1 MSSIEA
7 EQQRVAI
14 FEKLVEQLGPEQAKY
29 IMANHPPG
37 GWEQL
42 ATKQDLKALEDST
55 EKALGG
61 FEKALGG
68 FATKEDL
75 KRFATKEDLKRFA
88 TKEDL
93 KRFATK
99 EDLKALEEATKK
111 NLEVGLSTVRAETRE
126 GFAAV
131 QVVLA
136 GMVAQSGKTSERRAS
151 VFYANFLT
159 LLVLCVA
166 IVSVVVSL
174 N

>member
-75 KRFATKEDLKRFA
+75 KRFATKEDLK
-88 TKEDL
+88 
-93 KRFATK
+93 
-99 EDLKALEEATKK
+99 ALEEATK
-111 NLEVGLSTVRAETRE
+111 NSLEVGLSTVRAETRE

-159 LLVLCVA
+159 LWFFVW
-166 IVSVVVSL
+166 
-174 N
+174 

>member
-14 FEKLVEQLGPEQAKY
+14 FEKLVEQLGPEQANY

-42 ATKQDLKALEDST
+42 ATKQDLKE
-55 EKALGG
+55 
-61 FEKALGG
+61 

-75 KRFATKEDLKRFA
+75 KEFATK
-88 TKEDL
+88 
-93 KRFATK
+93 
-99 EDLKALEEATKK
+99 
-111 NLEVGLSTVRAETRE
+111 NSLEVGLSTVRAETKE

-159 LLVLCVA
+159 LLVLCVL

>member
-1 MSSIEA
+1 MA
-7 EQQRVAI
+7 LTEQQRAEI
-14 FEKLVEQLGPEQAKY
+14 YSSLADTIGQPGAEFL
-29 IMANHPPG
+29 MANHPPG

-42 ATKQDLKALEDST
+42 ATKQDLKE
-55 EKALGG
+55 
-61 FEKALGG
+61 
-68 FATKEDL
+68 FATKQ
-75 KRFATKEDLKRFA
+75 
-88 TKEDL
+88 
-93 KRFATK
+93 
-99 EDLKALEEATKK
+99 DLKALEDAIKQEFATKQD
-111 NLEVGLSTVRAETRE
+111 LEVGLSTVRVEMRE

>member
-14 FEKLVEQLGPEQAKY
+14 FEKLVEQLGPEQANY

-42 ATKQDLKALEDST
+42 ATKQDLKE
-55 EKALGG
+55 
-61 FEKALGG
+61 

-75 KRFATKEDLKRFA
+75 KDLATKQDLKEFATKQ
-88 TKEDL
+88 
-93 KRFATK
+93 
-99 EDLKALEEATKK
+99 DLKALEDAIKQDLKEFATK
-111 NLEVGLSTVRAETRE
+111 NSLEVGLSTVRAETKE

>member
-1 MSSIEA
+1 MA
-7 EQQRVAI
+7 LTEQQRTQIYSSLADTI
-14 FEKLVEQLGPEQAKY
+14 GQQEAEFL
-29 IMANHPPG
+29 MAQQPPG

-42 ATKQDLKALEDST
+42 STKQDLKEYGTKEDLKEFATKQDL
-55 EKALGG
+55 
-61 FEKALGG
+61 
-68 FATKEDL
+68 
-75 KRFATKEDLKRFA
+75 
-88 TKEDL
+88 
-93 KRFATK
+93 
-99 EDLKALEEATKK
+99 
-111 NLEVGLSTVRAETRE
+111 EVGLRTVRAETRE

>member
-14 FEKLVEQLGPEQAKY
+14 YEKLVEKLGLEQANY
-29 IMANHPPG
+29 IMENHPPG
-37 GWEQL
+37 GWEQF
-42 ATKQDLKALEDST
+42 ATKQDLEEGLKALEDAIR
-55 EKALGG
+55 EDLK
-61 FEKALGG
+61 G

-75 KRFATKEDLKRFA
+75 ERLTERFATKEDL
-88 TKEDL
+88 E
-93 KRFATK
+93 RFATK
-99 EDLKALEEATKK
+99 EDLKALEASTKRD
-111 NLEVGLSTVRAETRE
+111 LETGLNTVRVEMRE

-131 QVVLA
+131 HLALA
-136 GMVAQSGKTSERRAS
+136 GIVEQSAKASERRAS

-166 IVSVVVSL
+166 IASVVVSL

>member
-1 MSSIEA
+1 M
-7 EQQRVAI
+7 AI
-14 FEKLVEQLGPEQAKY
+14 FEKLVEQLGPEQANY

-42 ATKQDLKALEDST
+42 ATKQDLKE
-55 EKALGG
+55 
-61 FEKALGG
+61 
-68 FATKEDL
+68 FATKQ
-75 KRFATKEDLKRFA
+75 
-88 TKEDL
+88 
-93 KRFATK
+93 
-99 EDLKALEEATKK
+99 DLKALEDAIKQDLKEFATK
-111 NLEVGLSTVRAETRE
+111 NSLEVGLSTVRAETRE

>member
-42 ATKQDLKALEDST
+42 ATKQDLKE
-55 EKALGG
+55 
-61 FEKALGG
+61 
-68 FATKEDL
+68 FATKQ
-75 KRFATKEDLKRFA
+75 
-88 TKEDL
+88 
-93 KRFATK
+93 
-99 EDLKALEEATKK
+99 DLKALEDAIKQDLKEFATK
-111 NLEVGLSTVRAETRE
+111 NSLEVGLSTVRAETRE

>member
-14 FEKLVEQLGPEQAKY
+14 FEKLVEQLGPEQANY

-68 FATKEDL
+68 FEKALGGFEKAL
-75 KRFATKEDLKRFA
+75 GGFA

-111 NLEVGLSTVRAETRE
+111 NLEFGLSTVRTETKE

-136 GMVAQSGKTSERRAS
+136 GMVEQSGKTAERRAS

-166 IVSVVVSL
+166 IASVVVSL

>member
-14 FEKLVEQLGPEQAKY
+14 FEKLVEQLGPEQANY

-61 FEKALGG
+61 F
-68 FATKEDL
+68 ATKEDL
-75 KRFATKEDLKRFA
+75 R
-88 TKEDL
+88 
-93 KRFATK
+93 RFATK

-111 NLEVGLSTVRAETRE
+111 NLEVGLSTVRAETKE

>member
-14 FEKLVEQLGPEQAKY
+14 FEKLVEQLGPEQANY

-61 FEKALGG
+61 F
-68 FATKEDL
+68 ATKEDL
-75 KRFATKEDLKRFA
+75 RRFATKE
-88 TKEDL
+88 
-93 KRFATK
+93 
-99 EDLKALEEATKK
+99 
-111 NLEVGLSTVRAETRE
+111 NLEVGLSTVRAETKE

>member
-68 FATKEDL
+68 
-75 KRFATKEDLKRFA
+75 FA

>member
-14 FEKLVEQLGPEQAKY
+14 FEKLVEKLGPEQAKY

-42 ATKQDLKALEDST
+42 ATKQDLKEFATKQDLEALEDAIKQDLK
-55 EKALGG
+55 E
-61 FEKALGG
+61 
-68 FATKEDL
+68 FATK
-75 KRFATKEDLKRFA
+75 
-88 TKEDL
+88 
-93 KRFATK
+93 
-99 EDLKALEEATKK
+99 
-111 NLEVGLSTVRAETRE
+111 NSLEVGLSTVRAETRE

>member
-14 FEKLVEQLGPEQAKY
+14 FEKLVEQLGPEQANY

-37 GWEQL
+37 GWEQFATKQDL
-42 ATKQDLKALEDST
+42 KEFATKQDLKELATKQDLKELATKQDLKEFATKQDLKALEDAIKQDLK
-55 EKALGG
+55 E
-61 FEKALGG
+61 
-68 FATKEDL
+68 FATK
-75 KRFATKEDLKRFA
+75 
-88 TKEDL
+88 
-93 KRFATK
+93 
-99 EDLKALEEATKK
+99 
-111 NLEVGLSTVRAETRE
+111 NSLEVGLSTVRAETKE

-136 GMVAQSGKTSERRAS
+136 GIVAQSGKTSERRAS

-166 IVSVVVSL
+166 IVSVLVSL

>member
-1 MSSIEA
+1 M
-7 EQQRVAI
+7 AI

-42 ATKQDLKALEDST
+42 ATKQDLKE
-55 EKALGG
+55 
-61 FEKALGG
+61 
-68 FATKEDL
+68 FATKQ
-75 KRFATKEDLKRFA
+75 
-88 TKEDL
+88 
-93 KRFATK
+93 
-99 EDLKALEEATKK
+99 DLKALEDAIKQDLKEFATK
-111 NLEVGLSTVRAETRE
+111 NSLEVGLSTVRAETRE

>member
-42 ATKQDLKALEDST
+42 ATKQDLE
-55 EKALGG
+55 E
-61 FEKALGG
+61 
-68 FATKEDL
+68 FATKQ
-75 KRFATKEDLKRFA
+75 
-88 TKEDL
+88 
-93 KRFATK
+93 
-99 EDLKALEEATKK
+99 DLKALEDAIKQDLKELATKQDLEEFATKQDLKALEDAIKQEFATK
-111 NLEVGLSTVRAETRE
+111 NSLEVGLSTVRAETRE

>member
-37 GWEQL
+37 GWEQF
-42 ATKQDLKALEDST
+42 ATKQDLKE
-55 EKALGG
+55 
-61 FEKALGG
+61 
-68 FATKEDL
+68 FATKQDL
-75 KRFATKEDLKRFA
+75 KEFATKQDLKEFA
-88 TKEDL
+88 TKQDL
-93 KRFATK
+93 KEFATK
-99 EDLKALEEATKK
+99 QDLKEFATKQDLK
-111 NLEVGLSTVRAETRE
+111 EFATKQDLKEFATKHSLEVGLSTVRAETRE

>member
-75 KRFATKEDLKRFA
+75 KRFATKEDLK
-88 TKEDL
+88 
-93 KRFATK
+93 
-99 EDLKALEEATKK
+99 ALEEATK
-111 NLEVGLSTVRAETRE
+111 NSLEVGLSTVRAETRE

-159 LLVLCVA
+159 LLVLCVV

>member
-14 FEKLVEQLGPEQAKY
+14 FEKLVEKLGPEQAKY

-75 KRFATKEDLKRFA
+75 KK
-88 TKEDL
+88 
-93 KRFATK
+93 FATK

-111 NLEVGLSTVRAETRE
+111 NLEVGLSTVRAETKE

-151 VFYANFLT
+151 DFYANFLT
-159 LLVLCVA
+159 LLVLCVL

>member
-14 FEKLVEQLGPEQAKY
+14 FEKLVEQLGPEQANY
-29 IMANHPPG
+29 IMANHPPS

-42 ATKQDLKALEDST
+42 ATKQDLKEL
-55 EKALGG
+55 
-61 FEKALGG
+61 
-68 FATKEDL
+68 ATKEDL
-75 KRFATKEDLKRFA
+75 KDLATKQDLKELA
-88 TKEDL
+88 TKQD
-93 KRFATK
+93 
-99 EDLKALEEATKK
+99 
-111 NLEVGLSTVRAETRE
+111 LEVGLSTVRVEMRE

-136 GMVAQSGKTSERRAS
+136 GMVVQSGKTSERRAS

>member
-1 MSSIEA
+1 MSSIEE

-14 FEKLVEQLGPEQAKY
+14 YEKLVEKLGLEQANY
-29 IMANHPPG
+29 IMENHPPG
-37 GWEQL
+37 GWEQF
-42 ATKQDLKALEDST
+42 ATKDDLEEGLKALED
-55 EKALGG
+55 AIR
-61 FEKALGG
+61 
-68 FATKEDL
+68 EDL
-75 KRFATKEDLKRFA
+75 KGFATKEDLKRFA

-99 EDLKALEEATKK
+99 EDLKALEASTKRD
-111 NLEVGLSTVRAETRE
+111 LETGLNTVRVEMRE

-131 QVVLA
+131 HVVLA
-136 GMVAQSGKTSERRAS
+136 GMIEQSAKTSERRAS

-166 IVSVVVSL
+166 IASVVVSL

>member
-1 MSSIEA
+1 M
-7 EQQRVAI
+7 AI

-68 FATKEDL
+68 FEKAL
-75 KRFATKEDLKRFA
+75 GGFA

-111 NLEVGLSTVRAETRE
+111 NLEVGLSTVRAETKE

-151 VFYANFLT
+151 DFYANFLT
-159 LLVLCVA
+159 LLVLCVL

>member
-1 MSSIEA
+1 
-7 EQQRVAI
+7 
-14 FEKLVEQLGPEQAKY
+14 
-29 IMANHPPG
+29 MANHPPG

-42 ATKQDLKALEDST
+42 ATKQDLKE
-55 EKALGG
+55 
-61 FEKALGG
+61 
-68 FATKEDL
+68 FATKQ
-75 KRFATKEDLKRFA
+75 
-88 TKEDL
+88 
-93 KRFATK
+93 
-99 EDLKALEEATKK
+99 DLKALEDAIKQEFATKQD
-111 NLEVGLSTVRAETRE
+111 LEVGLSTVRVEMRE

-136 GMVAQSGKTSERRAS
+136 GMVAQSGKISERRAS

>member
-14 FEKLVEQLGPEQAKY
+14 FEKLVEQLGPEQANY

-42 ATKQDLKALEDST
+42 ATKQDLKEFATEEDLK
-55 EKALGG
+55 E
-61 FEKALGG
+61 
-68 FATKEDL
+68 FATK
-75 KRFATKEDLKRFA
+75 
-88 TKEDL
+88 
-93 KRFATK
+93 
-99 EDLKALEEATKK
+99 
-111 NLEVGLSTVRAETRE
+111 NSLEVGLSTVRAETKE

>member
-14 FEKLVEQLGPEQAKY
+14 FEKLVEQLGLEQAKY

-75 KRFATKEDLKRFA
+75 KRFATKEDLK
-88 TKEDL
+88 
-93 KRFATK
+93 
-99 EDLKALEEATKK
+99 ALEEATK
-111 NLEVGLSTVRAETRE
+111 NSLEVGLSTVRAETKE

-159 LLVLCVA
+159 LLVLCVV